1 MALIRWE
8 PAREM
13 ASLQQEMNRLFSTF
27 FDAPGASAANGT
39 TGSPRRWVPAM
50 DLVETDDHFVL
61 RADLPG
67 MDESDIDLSLEEN
80 VLTLSGERKAEHE
93 EQREGFYRLE
103 RAAGTFSRSLTLPRP
118 AGGPRAEREGR
129 RGGCSRL
136 ERAAGTFS
144 RSLTLPE
151 GVEGD
156 AINATFDKGVLEV
169 RIPKPEQ
176 RKPRKLQIQVGD
188 TPAAIEGRAAEQ
200 AATS

>member
-103 RAAGTFSRSLTLPRP
+103 RAAGTFSRSLTLP
-118 AGGPRAEREGR
+118 
-129 RGGCSRL
+129 
-136 ERAAGTFS
+136 
-144 RSLTLPE
+144 E

-188 TPAAIEGRAAEQ
+188 QPAQIEGRAAEQ

>member
-1 MALIRWE
+1 
-8 PAREM
+8 
-13 ASLQQEMNRLFSTF
+13 
-27 FDAPGASAANGT
+27 
-39 TGSPRRWVPAM
+39 M

-103 RAAGTFSRSLTLPRP
+103 RAAGTFSRSLTLP
-118 AGGPRAEREGR
+118 
-129 RGGCSRL
+129 
-136 ERAAGTFS
+136 
-144 RSLTLPE
+144 E

-188 TPAAIEGRAAEQ
+188 APAAIEGRAAEQ